1 MDPAE
6 IGHVDPIQSTR
17 IASRLQY
24 YGSENRGYRL
34 HTTIDWAVVPP
45 ISLFHCHIMGHDKQQ
60 NLIGAMVLLKHLG
73 FRDWRHIFKS
83 PNRSSLC
90 VRSVPHFVQVIFCR
104 LATGRWFATRAPAIL
119 PMMSHVV
126 NDEDGHHS
134 IIFKTVFIVIY
145 IYIIYRHIYIYIIRC
160 W

>member
-145 IYIIYRHIYIYIIRC
+145 IYYIYIDIYIYH
-160 W
+160 